1 LIIKQEVE
9 MFQAFVHPS
18 SIKIAY
24 IVLLAKRKKKSL
36 GKKKKKNTWQTN
48 KGIDYWTLQGSL

>member
-1 LIIKQEVE
+1 

-24 IVLLAKRKKKSL
+24 IVLLAKRKKKIIREKEKKTL
-36 GKKKKKNTWQTN
+36 GRQIKELIIGLYRVHFNFKWA
-48 KGIDYWTLQGSL
+48 